1 MFRIKRLYLFVL
13 QTFLPLFIMTFFIC
27 LFIVLMQFLW
37 RYIDELVGK
46 GLDVAV
52 IGELFFYA
60 ALTMVPLAL
69 PLAIL
74 LASLMAFGNL
84 GEHLELT
91 AMKSAGVSLIKVMSP
106 LIIFLSFV
114 SIGAFFFQNDVL
126 PKAQVKM
133 WSLLFS
139 MRQKSPELDIP
150 EGAFY
155 DQIEGYNLYVKQK
168 DRETG
173 MLYGMMIYDVS
184 SGNGSANIIVSDSG
198 KLSMTTDRKH
208 LVLQLFS
215 GESFEDLK
223 DNRSSVSRRNA
234 GMLYRRESFKTK
246 EILIPFDATF
256 NRMGDESMSNQY
268 IGKNFTELNHAIDSL
283 TTRADSI
290 GDGLANRLLEEPLCG
305 VAQRKISYKNEKR
318 VSEPIPPVVVTKAI
332 DVDSMINSMSVND
345 KRNVV
350 ELARNKAERL
360 KQDMQFKGYALEDN
374 LAIMR
379 RHEIELQ
386 KKFTLSFACLIFF
399 FIGAPL
405 GAIIRKGGL
414 GVPIVISVFLFI
426 VYYIIDN
433 TGYKLARDGHWAVWE
448 GIWLSS
454 EVLLPLGIFLTYKAV
469 NDSAVF
475 NPDAYINFFKRITG
489 QQQVRHIQL
498 KDIVMDDVVP
508 EVAVAKLQ
516 QLKADCEQ
524 FLTTY
529 RKPQSYMAYWTRGFD
544 RDETKR
550 LSAEVEKTVT
560 YLENSTQVLVVNKL
574 MDMPIL
580 RQLFTYC
587 PSRGNKKIGIAA
599 ICLFPIGLAGYFIG
613 SMHQKHFKRDIKLV
627 IKVSD
632 ELTALIKDS
641 KDAIED
647 KSKD

>member
-1 MFRIKRLYLFVL
+1 
-13 QTFLPLFIMTFFIC
+13 
-27 LFIVLMQFLW
+27 MQFLW
-37 RYIDELVGK
+37 RYIDDLVGK
-46 GLDVAV
+46 GLDVTV
-52 IGELFFYA
+52 IAELFFYA

-114 SIGAFFFQNDVL
+114 SVGAFFFQNNVL

-150 EGAFY
+150 EGVFY

-168 DRETG
+168 NRETG
-173 MLYGMMIYDVS
+173 MLYHMMIYDVS
-184 SGNGSANIIVSDSG
+184 NGYGYANIIVSDSG

-208 LVLQLFS
+208 LVLQLYS

-223 DNRSSVSRRNA
+223 DNSTVSSRKNT

-256 NRMGDESMSNQY
+256 NRMGDETMSNQY
-268 IGKNFTELNHAIDSL
+268 IGKNFVELSHSIDSL
-283 TTRADSI
+283 TVRTDSI
-290 GDGLANRLLEEPLCG
+290 GDVLADKLLDEPVCG
-305 VAQRKISYKNEKR
+305 VAQRKITYKDEKR
-318 VSEPIPPVVVTKAI
+318 ISTPVPPVAIARAI
-332 DVDSMINSMSVND
+332 DVDSIINSMSVND
-345 KRNVV
+345 KSNVI
-350 ELARNKAERL
+350 ELAKNKAERL
-360 KQDMQFKGYALEDN
+360 KQEMQFKGYALEDN
-374 LAIMR
+374 LATMR

-433 TGYKLARDGHWAVWE
+433 TGYKLARDGHWVVWE

-454 EVLLPLGIFLTYKAV
+454 EVLLPLGIFFTYKAV

-475 NPDAYINFFKRITG
+475 NPDAYLNFFRRITG
-489 QQQVRHIQL
+489 RQQVRHIQM

-508 EVAVAKLQ
+508 AVAVTKLE
-516 QLKADCEQ
+516 QLKTDCEN
-524 FLTTY
+524 FLSRY
-529 RKPQSYMAYWTRGFD
+529 KKQQNYLSYWTQGYD
-544 RDETKR
+544 IAALKR
-550 LSAEVEKTVT
+550 LSQELEATVE
-560 YLENSTQVLVVNKL
+560 YLGNSTKILVVNKL
-574 MDMPIL
+574 MDYPVL
-580 RQLFTYC
+580 RSLLTYN
-587 PSRGNKKIGIAA
+587 PVGNKKVGIFVA
-599 ICLFPIGLAGYFIG
+599 CLFPIGLPGYLIG
-613 SMHQKHFKRDIKLV
+613 VAHQKNLKREIKSV
-627 IKVSD
+627 VKVSD
-632 ELTALIKDS
+632 ELLAMIS
-641 KDAIED
+641 ED
-647 KSKD
+647 E